1 MPEREPRG
9 RENFSRKRE
18 AILAAL
24 RETDVHPTA
33 EWIYRRLKP
42 EYPDLSLGTVYR
54 NLGRF
59 QETGQAVSLGAIGGH
74 ERFDG
79 DVSPHAHLVCER
91 CGAVVDVHSALPG
104 REQLEAVS
112 EKTGCRVDSAKV
124 TFSGLCRSCSS
135 GSEEGGGDI
144 AAVRKS

>member
-1 MPEREPRG
+1 MPERSPRG

-18 AILAAL
+18 AILDAL
-24 RETDVHPTA
+24 RGSDVHPTA

-59 QETGQAVSLGAIGGH
+59 QETGQAVSLGAINGY

-91 CGAVVDVHSALPG
+91 CGAVVDVYDALPG

-112 EKTGCRVDSAKV
+112 EKTGCRVDSACV
-124 TFSGLCRSCSS
+124 TFKGLCKSC
-135 GSEEGGGDI
+135 SEEGGKDGTEESDL
-144 AAVRKS
+144 